1 MSTLLVAAI
10 LVGSVVAICIFLIS
24 IHNKHKREAMN
35 RLLNQFSQAGTQN
48 NLSFSSQEVLNN
60 CILGLDGVNRKF
72 LVVTKQDH
80 DYTALI
86 IDLKDVKNCTVKK
99 MFGTIKADAY
109 NEGKLEQYLE
119 QIVLH
124 FDLGGKPPVEIVFY
138 KNFENHVYE
147 TMELEH
153 KARRW
158 EAIISKMHTALK
170 IA

>member
-1 MSTLLVAAI
+1 MSTILVAAI

-35 RLLNQFSQAGTQN
+35 HLLNQFSQAGTEN

-60 CILGLDGVNRKF
+60 SVLGLDGLNRKI
-72 LVVTKQDH
+72 LVVRKQDH
-80 DYTALI
+80 EYTSLI
-86 IDLKDVKNCTVKK
+86 IDLNEVQTCVVKK
-99 MFGTIKADAY
+99 LYGTIKSDSY
-109 NEGKLEQYLE
+109 KEGKLEQYLE

-124 FDLGGKPPVEIVFY
+124 FDLGGKPSVEIVFY

-147 TMELEH
+147 IMELEQ

-158 EAIISKMHTALK
+158 EVILSKMNTDLK

>member
-35 RLLNQFSQAGTQN
+35 RLLNQFSQAGTEN

-60 CILGLDGVNRKF
+60 CVLGLDGVNRKM
-72 LVVTKQDH
+72 LVLTKQED

-86 IDLKDVKNCTVKK
+86 IDLNDLKNCTVKK

-109 NEGKLEQYLE
+109 KEGKLEQYLE

-147 TMELEH
+147 TMELEQ

-158 EAIISKMHTALK
+158 ETIISKMHTALK